1 MLELHDIVILTAEIL
16 RGALTDNIVKIT
28 DASLIIFDECH
39 HTMENH
45 PYNMV
50 MAEYLKVSFCLIS
63 FIFFSKTAVLIQ
75 CFRVRYCEIRAYDK
89 NPSIIIIIIW
99 LAGNPRLQYFAV
111 NNVCNIKCIINPN

>member
-45 PYNMV
+45 R
-50 MAEYLKVSFCLIS
+50 
-63 FIFFSKTAVLIQ
+63 TT
-75 CFRVRYCEIRAYDK
+75 
-89 NPSIIIIIIW
+89 W
-99 LAGNPRLQYFAV
+99 
-111 NNVCNIKCIINPN
+111 